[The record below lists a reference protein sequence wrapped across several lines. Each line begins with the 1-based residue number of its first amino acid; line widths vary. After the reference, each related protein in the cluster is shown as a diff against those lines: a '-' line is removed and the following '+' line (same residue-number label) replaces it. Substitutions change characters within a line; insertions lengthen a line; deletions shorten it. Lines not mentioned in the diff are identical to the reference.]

1 MPVPTSVLIVDD
13 EETIRQFVRIALER
27 EGMSVL
33 EAYDR
38 AGLEQALEGGDV
50 DLVLLDVRLPDAD
63 GFDILRDVRGRSDV
77 PIIML
82 TGMDTPTDRVL
93 GLEFGADDYLGK
105 PFDPKELAARIRNVM
120 RRRQRSNTVVEE
132 DEKAP
137 VFQFGAF
144 RLDSLRRSLTK
155 QETQVIP
162 LTSAEFDLLLAL
174 VKAARRPLSR
184 DQLLDQTQQRD
195 WTPYDRSVDV
205 LIGRIRKKIEDDPR
219 NPTFIKTLRG
229 VGYVF
234 AEDVRLSK
242 M

>member
-1 MPVPTSVLIVDD
+1 MPTSVLIVDD
-13 EETIRQFVRIALER
+13 DETIRQFVRIALER
-27 EGMSVL
+27 EGMSVA
-33 EAYDR
+33 EAIDSAAMDR
-38 AGLEQALEGGDV
+38 VLEGGEV
-50 DLVLLDVRLPDAD
+50 DLVLLDVRLPDGD

-82 TGMDTPTDRVL
+82 TGMDTPTYRVL

-105 PFDPKELAARIRNVM
+105 PFDPKELAARIRNVL
-120 RRRQRSNTVVEE
+120 RRRQRSNAVAVD

-137 VFQFGAF
+137 IFQFGAF
-144 RLDSLRRSLTK
+144 RLDSLRRTLTK

-162 LTSAEFDLLLAL
+162 LTSAGFDLLLAL

-195 WTPYDRSVDV
+195 WTPNDRSVDV

-219 NPTFIKTLRG
+219 SPAFIKTLRG
-229 VGYVF
+229 VGKVF
-234 AEDVRLSK
+234 TEDVRLTK
-242 M
+242 I